1 MYDSVMDAKEDLDVS
16 VDGSL
21 ADHVDEPAEAGP
33 AEGDLLETTGRGVD
47 AAEDSSADGST
58 MTVDDAVSSDDTE
71 EEEQASAL
79 PDHRKRRI
87 ASIGAVLCVVAVVAG
102 FDAWGGGPLFQA
114 WDSDPRYAVSRIDTP
129 DVLLA
134 ADGSTAPADVWR
146 KNRHGAPY
154 KRTIDVQLQ
163 FDAGC
168 TPSAATAH
176 ASKTG
181 SRWMDLDI
189 EFKPAEGKTCD
200 GKKTEWTWWRVSVDG
215 VPDAGSRQIV
225 YESVL
230 PLDDATSVT
239 ASWDGWP
246 GGKKGPLPQW
256 KTQMDKLD

>member
-1 MYDSVMDAKEDLDVS
+1 MDANENEDLGVG

-21 ADHVDEPAEAGP
+21 ADRVDEAAVAGS
-33 AEGDLLETTGRGVD
+33 AGGDLIGATERGADAAGDRQADVVGTDREEIASPD
-47 AAEDSSADGST
+47 AAEAEDG
-58 MTVDDAVSSDDTE
+58 
-71 EEEQASAL
+71 QASSL
-79 PDHRKRRI
+79 HGHRKHHTG
-87 ASIGAVLCVVAVVAG
+87 SIGATLCMIAVAFGLAISVGPPRLPWDRGPHYVVSKIA
-102 FDAWGGGPLFQA
+102 
-114 WDSDPRYAVSRIDTP
+114 TP

-168 TPSAATAH
+168 APSAATAH
-176 ASKTG
+176 VRKTG
-181 SRWMDLDI
+181 SRWMDLDL
-189 EFKPAEGKTCD
+189 EFKPVGGKTCN

-215 VPDAGSRQIV
+215 ARDAGPSQTD
-225 YESVL
+225 YKSVL
-230 PLDDATSVT
+230 PLDDVTSVT

>member
-1 MYDSVMDAKEDLDVS
+1 MDVDEDKDLGVSIDS
-16 VDGSL
+16 SL
-21 ADHVDEPAEAGP
+21 ADRVEEATGDGSVG
-33 AEGDLLETTGRGVD
+33 GDLLETTGRGVD
-47 AAEDSSADGST
+47 AAGDGRADATGTDLEETVSPDAAEDR
-58 MTVDDAVSSDDTE
+58 
-71 EEEQASAL
+71 QASSL
-79 PDHRKRRI
+79 DDHRKRHTGGI
-87 ASIGAVLCVVAVVAG
+87 VAALCVVAVAAG
-102 FDAWGGGPLFQA
+102 LVAWGGKPLRLP
-114 WDSDPRYAVSRIDTP
+114 WDNAPHYVVSKIATP

-168 TPSAATAH
+168 APSAATVHAH
-176 ASKTG
+176 KTG

-189 EFKPAEGKTCD
+189 EFKPVGGKTCD

-215 VPDAGSRQIV
+215 AGDAGPSQTD

-230 PLDDATSVT
+230 PLDDVTSVT
-239 ASWDGWP
+239 ASWAGWP

>member
-1 MYDSVMDAKEDLDVS
+1 MYYDLMSDDHAIVDV
-16 VDGSL
+16 DKT
-21 ADHVDEPAEAGP
+21 ADV
-33 AEGDLLETTGRGVD
+33 
-47 AAEDSSADGST
+47 EDSSTTSSETHKPFSRKAVDKIRDVARRWDADAHSFGRRHPYGSAFLVACALVGCWNVYT
-58 MTVDDAVSSDDTE
+58 QMTPGSDDPTKE
-71 EEEQASAL
+71 
-79 PDHRKRRI
+79 P
-87 ASIGAVLCVVAVVAG
+87 AG
-102 FDAWGGGPLFQA
+102 PH
-114 WDSDPRYAVSRIDTP
+114 YVIERIDTP

-146 KNRHGAPY
+146 KNRHGDPY

-176 ASKTG
+176 VRKTG

-189 EFKPAEGKTCD
+189 EFKPVGDKTCD

-215 VPDAGSRQIV
+215 ARDAGPSRTD
-225 YESVL
+225 YKSVL
-230 PLDDATSVT
+230 PLDDVTRVT

-246 GGKKGPLPQW
+246 DGKKGPLPQW

>member
-1 MYDSVMDAKEDLDVS
+1 MDANENEDLGVG

-21 ADHVDEPAEAGP
+21 ADRVDEAAVAGS
-33 AEGDLLETTGRGVD
+33 AGVDLLETTGRGVD
-47 AAEDSSADGST
+47 AAGDRQA
-58 MTVDDAVSSDDTE
+58 DAVGTDR
-71 EEEQASAL
+71 EQAVSPDAAEDGQTSSL
-79 PDHRKRRI
+79 HDHRKRR
-87 ASIGAVLCVVAVVAG
+87 AGSIGAALCVVAVAAG
-102 FDAWGGGPLFQA
+102 LAGTVPPWDRGPH
-114 WDSDPRYAVSRIDTP
+114 YVVSRIATP

-168 TPSAATAH
+168 APSAATAH
-176 ASKTG
+176 VRKTG
-181 SRWMDLDI
+181 SRWMDLDL
-189 EFKPAEGKTCD
+189 EFKPVGGKTCN

-215 VPDAGSRQIV
+215 ARDAVASQTD
-225 YESVL
+225 YKSVL
-230 PLDDATSVT
+230 PLDDVTSVT